1 MREHLAARERFLS
14 NKNRLASL
22 KRLIQPSD
30 TEQELDLAMIAVVLG
45 ANASDIMELLCTMAG
60 AMVSDDLGLEQNP
73 RLSMSC
79 TNSA

>member
-30 TEQELDLAMIAVVLG
+30 SEQALDLAMIAVVLG
-45 ANASDIMELLCTMAG
+45 ANASDIMALLCTMA
-60 AMVSDDLGLEQNP
+60 VTVVNDDLGLEHNP
-73 RLSMSC
+73 RLSTSC